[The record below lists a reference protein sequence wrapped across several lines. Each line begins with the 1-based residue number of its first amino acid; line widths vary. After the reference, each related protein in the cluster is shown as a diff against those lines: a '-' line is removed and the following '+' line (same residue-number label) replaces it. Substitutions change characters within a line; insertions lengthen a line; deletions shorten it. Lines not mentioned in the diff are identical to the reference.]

1 MEGSSLPA
9 VVPVAVDLF
18 RGGDGG
24 PSVGSGGDGDSVV
37 VGAVMVA
44 VRWGSSGGRCG
55 DSVVARAVMVAVR
68 WGSSGGRCGDSV
80 VVRAV
85 MVVKEVV
92 LVEEMAVEM
101 MW

>member
-1 MEGSSLPA
+1 
-9 VVPVAVDLF
+9 
-18 RGGDGG
+18 
-24 PSVGSGGDGDSVV
+24 
-37 VGAVMVA
+37 
-44 VRWGSSGGRCG
+44 
-55 DSVVARAVMVAVR
+55 MVAVR

>member
-37 VGAVMVA
+37 VGAVM
-44 VRWGSSGGRCG
+44 G
-55 DSVVARAVMVAVR
+55 AVR

>member
-9 VVPVAVDLF
+9 VVPVAEDLF

-37 VGAVMVA
+37 A
-44 VRWGSSGGRCG
+44 
-55 DSVVARAVMVAVR
+55 
-68 WGSSGGRCGDSV
+68 
-80 VVRAV
+80 RAV